1 MIELLV
7 TCYLLASQ
15 EWTPPHG
22 WTVTK
27 VFTGGWNFA
36 LSVTPTACGLNG
48 CPISKPYVTL
58 TRRMNNGDRF
68 SLPDGYQVEAT
79 LR

>member
-7 TCYLLASQ
+7 TCYLLVNQ
-15 EWTPPHG
+15 EWIPPKG

-36 LSVTPTACGLNG
+36 LSVTPSSCGPDG
-48 CPISKPYVTL
+48 CAIPKPYVVLKRTI
-58 TRRMNNGDRF
+58 NNGERL
-68 SLPDGYQVEAT
+68 SLPEGCQVEVT
-79 LR
+79 KR